1 MILEHFVTLFDKLFL
16 PQGIALHISM
26 QRHITNYTLWI
37 LCVDDEVY
45 GVLQKMALPNLRLLK
60 LSQLETERLLRVKTE
75 RTKAEYCWTLT
86 PFAPRF
92 VFEADVTVDRV
103 TYIDADLW
111 FITSPT
117 AIFNELTSSQK
128 PVLITDH
135 GYAAENDQSAKSGQF
150 CVQFMV
156 FERQGGES
164 VRSWWEERC
173 IEWCYAK
180 FEEGKFGDQ
189 KYLDLW
195 PEIFT
200 DKVHILQNKELTLAP
215 WNVNRFYY
223 KNAIFYH
230 FHGLRIMSKVKV
242 SYGGYKLPLE
252 VLDNIYKPYLRD
264 LKNAISIMQ
273 TYGIEVRIQTT
284 QMHWIKA
291 VVKKILFLMGLRSF
305 NQSAK
310 LK

>member
-1 MILEHFVTLFDKLFL
+1 
-16 PQGIALHISM
+16 
-26 QRHITNYTLWI
+26 
-37 LCVDDEVY
+37 
-45 GVLQKMALPNLRLLK
+45 
-60 LSQLETERLLRVKTE
+60 
-75 RTKAEYCWTLT
+75 
-86 PFAPRF
+86 
-92 VFEADVTVDRV
+92 
-103 TYIDADLW
+103 
-111 FITSPT
+111 
-117 AIFNELTSSQK
+117 
-128 PVLITDH
+128 
-135 GYAAENDQSAKSGQF
+135 
-150 CVQFMV
+150 MV

-189 KYLDLW
+189 KYLDVW

-230 FHGLRIMSKVKV
+230 FHGLRIMSKAKV

-273 TYGIEVRIQTT
+273 TYGIDVRIQTS

-291 VVKKILFLMGLRSF
+291 VVKKILFLMGLGSF